1 MGRGC
6 KNFDAYGRKS
16 IHCLKQTVGKNTNVK
31 GASGKGSEGTEEHF
45 VGKQMK
51 AYPCY
56 IVAEGL
62 SELSPTVVWKA
73 ECISDE
79 LGYLAEISKQSI
91 GGMVQLLLDLTVK
104 YKRKERN

>member
-1 MGRGC
+1 
-6 KNFDAYGRKS
+6 
-16 IHCLKQTVGKNTNVK
+16 
-31 GASGKGSEGTEEHF
+31 
-45 VGKQMK
+45 MK

-91 GGMVQLLLDLTVK
+91 GGMV
-104 YKRKERN
+104 